1 MLDPCV
7 ARLTLTAALLASLRS
22 QNLRAMS
29 DDVGEAA
36 AFKEVIDDLALRFVV
51 NCPPEEQES
60 FERLLFQVEA
70 AFWFYDDQ
78 YREIWPNTYPKMTML
93 DFAQAMFKHCEL
105 LTKFAPQVPKIYEAF
120 TEYKNQI
127 PTCGAVLLNGDRT
140 KALFVQGFKRHSWL
154 FPKGKIDKD
163 EDKASCAAREVL
175 EEVGFDIAGL
185 LDADAFIEVEPMKGH
200 ALVRLYIVDGVAEGT
215 HFETHTKKEISGIE
229 WFKLAELPTS
239 RNIGDYKTPFQKRF
253 WYAAPFVRALNT
265 WIGANKK
272 KKKKGG
278 AAAKSVAAAAAAAAA
293 AAGPSVSPPPPSAAG
308 VAAGAQLLSMVMG
321 APPTASPPAVSGA
334 PPDGAAKPKGRGRKA
349 KGDAAAKQP
358 AARGHPFLDFA
369 FDRGPILE
377 AIK

>member
-1 MLDPCV
+1 MRALACV
-7 ARLTLTAALLASLRS
+7 YVALTAVPLSLRFTH
-22 QNLRAMS
+22 LRAMS

-200 ALVRLYIVDGVAEGT
+200 ALVRLYIVDGVAEGM
-215 HFETHTKKEISGIE
+215 
-229 WFKLAELPTS
+229 AEL
-239 RNIGDYKTPFQKRF
+239 RGTPMRRIKEEE
-253 WYAAPFVRALNT
+253 LS
-265 WIGANKK
+265 GAFAS
-272 KKKKGG
+272 
-278 AAAKSVAAAAAAAAA
+278 AAAKSAATSADGSGETRASEVAPAAAA
-293 AAGPSVSPPPPSAAG
+293 P
-308 VAAGAQLLSMVMG
+308 
-321 APPTASPPAVSGA
+321 
-334 PPDGAAKPKGRGRKA
+334 
-349 KGDAAAKQP
+349 P
-358 AARGHPFLDFA
+358 AARRATRARAASPTLA
-369 FDRGPILE
+369 CTR
-377 AIK
+377 AAA

>member
-1 MLDPCV
+1 MF
-7 ARLTLTAALLASLRS
+7 
-22 QNLRAMS
+22 

-229 WFKLAELPTS
+229 WFRLAELPTPQHRRLQDPS
-239 RNIGDYKTPFQKRF
+239 RSASGTPSLCPRAQHVDRREQEAKKK
-253 WYAAPFVRALNT
+253 AAPRRSR
-265 WIGANKK
+265 WR
-272 KKKKGG
+272 
-278 AAAKSVAAAAAAAAA
+278 
-293 AAGPSVSPPPPSAAG
+293 PQPPPPPPGRRCRRRSRRRRAG
-308 VAAGAQLLSMVMG
+308 
-321 APPTASPPAVSGA
+321 
-334 PPDGAAKPKGRGRKA
+334 R
-349 KGDAAAKQP
+349 AAA
-358 AARGHPFLDFA
+358 RS
-369 FDRGPILE
+369 
-377 AIK
+377 